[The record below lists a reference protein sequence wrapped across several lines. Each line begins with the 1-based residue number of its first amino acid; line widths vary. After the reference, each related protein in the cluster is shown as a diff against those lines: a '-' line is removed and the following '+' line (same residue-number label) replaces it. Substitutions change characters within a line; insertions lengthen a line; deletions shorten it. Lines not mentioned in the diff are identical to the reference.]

1 MTLNT
6 SNFAGQMTKKDLR
19 IVFFGTPDFAVASLK
34 AIVEAGYQVVAVV
47 TAPDKAAGRG
57 YQLQSSA
64 VKKAALELGLDVLQP
79 EKLKSPEF
87 IETLKSYQAD
97 IQIVI
102 AFRMLP
108 EMVWNMPV
116 MGTFNLHA
124 SLLPAYRGAA
134 PINHAIINGETET
147 GNTTFFLKHEID
159 TGAIILQDK
168 VAILPEDN
176 AGTLHD
182 KLMLNG
188 AELVVKSLDA
198 IISDTCQLSE
208 QQQGE
213 FPIAP
218 KIFTETCQIN
228 WQQNAVKVHNL
239 IRGLSPYPAAFTE
252 FMGKKLKIYGSNLTD
267 EVSSQPGLIE
277 PLGKDRLIAHCAD
290 YLLNITD
297 VQYEGK
303 KRMPVKDFLNGLKT
317 T

>member
-1 MTLNT
+1 
-6 SNFAGQMTKKDLR
+6 MTKKDLR

-97 IQIVI
+97 LQIVI

-108 EMVWNMPV
+108 EMVWNMPA

-134 PINHAIINGETET
+134 PINHAIINGETKT

-168 VAILPEDN
+168 VSILPEDN

-198 IISDTCQLSE
+198 IISDTCHLSE

-213 FPIAP
+213 FPTAP
-218 KIFTETCQIN
+218 KIFTETCQIK
-228 WQQNAVKVHNL
+228 WHQNAVKVHNL

-252 FMGKKLKIYGSNLTD
+252 FMGKKLKIYGSTITN
-267 EVSSQPGLIE
+267 EVASQPGLIE
-277 PLGKDRLIAHCAD
+277 VVGKDRLIAHCSD
-290 YLLNITD
+290 HILNITD

-303 KRMPVKDFLNGLKT
+303 KRIPVRDFLNGLKT

>member
-1 MTLNT
+1 
-6 SNFAGQMTKKDLR
+6 MTKKDLR

-97 IQIVI
+97 LQIVI

-108 EMVWNMPV
+108 EIVWNMPA

-168 VAILPEDN
+168 VSIRPEDN

-198 IISDTCQLSE
+198 IISGNCQLSE
-208 QQQGE
+208 QQHGE
-213 FPIAP
+213 FPTAP

-228 WQQNAVKVHNL
+228 WHQTAIQVHNL

-252 FMGKKLKIYGSNLTD
+252 FMGKKLKIYGSSTTN
-267 EVSSQPGLIE
+267 EAASQPGLIE
-277 PLGKDRLIAHCAD
+277 VLGKDRLIAHCGD
-290 YLLNITD
+290 FILNITD

-303 KRMPVKDFLNGLKT
+303 KRMPVRDFLNGLKT